1 MLLYVHGT
9 PSCEA
14 TRADVALPRHQTGEV
29 WEEVSKELEAE
40 GVEPVAF
47 DQTLLQEISQIT
59 EAKAEQVL
67 EAQVSP
73 DARVLPSLM
82 RVFLY

>member
-1 MLLYVHGT
+1 M
-9 PSCEA
+9 
-14 TRADVALPRHQTGEV
+14 

>member
-1 MLLYVHGT
+1 M
-9 PSCEA
+9 
-14 TRADVALPRHQTGEV
+14 
-29 WEEVSKELEAE
+29 WEEISKELEAE

-67 EAQVSP
+67 EAQVSR
-73 DARVLPSLM
+73 DVWVLPSPV
-82 RVFLY
+82 RTYTHTYVRTYIPPFLY